1 MRQKYLSDAK
11 TMAREAGY
19 HDARKVGEWDG
30 YEIIEPIFT
39 DGQSHFIGLPQ
50 YILYRDGKL
59 RWAKDTQES
68 FSIMDALAKDKSIVG

>member
-1 MRQKYLSDAK
+1 
-11 TMAREAGY
+11 MAREAGY
-19 HDARKVGEWDG
+19 HDVRKVGEWGG

-59 RWAKDTQES
+59 RWAKDTLES
-68 FSIMDALAKDKSIVG
+68 FSIMDALANGKSAVG